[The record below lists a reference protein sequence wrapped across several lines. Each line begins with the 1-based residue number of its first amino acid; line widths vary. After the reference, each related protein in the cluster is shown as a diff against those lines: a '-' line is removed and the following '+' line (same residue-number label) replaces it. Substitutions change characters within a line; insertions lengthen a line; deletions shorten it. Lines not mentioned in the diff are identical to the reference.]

1 MSGALEMTFDYI
13 NNCKKTVE
21 IDGKNEEMYV
31 PFLMIS
37 GMILDND
44 HFKNIT
50 VDNGKVIDDGDK
62 TVVAGFALPG
72 LSDNLASFR
81 RIYIRKAFI

>member
-1 MSGALEMTFDYI
+1 
-13 NNCKKTVE
+13 
-21 IDGKNEEMYV
+21 MYV

-72 LSDNLASFR
+72 LSDNLALSDGTD
-81 RIYIRKAFI
+81 IDIPSSVTIKADVTDFHLQRHLRLLPTMYSIK